1 MKNNRTIMIIVIAII
16 VVAGLVYLLP
26 SRGGGE
32 SEQPSPHAIDQSN

>member
-16 VVAGLVYLLP
+16 VVAGLVYFLP
-26 SRGGGE
+26 GRGGGE